1 VWCKIRLK
9 FLSLTTVL
17 LFRKGRKN
25 EQELLS
31 SKKGFECI
39 YNTYWEKVFA
49 VCYHSTGELELGREM
64 TQDIFKSIWERR
76 ETIVIEKSPEHYL
89 VRAAKLKVAEH
100 YRNQAVRK
108 KYIDSI
114 AQDHCASAHCTE
126 QDVNYCLLLEELD
139 LLVDRLPCQ
148 CKNVFN
154 MSRNKGM
161 TNKEI
166 AEELQISERA
176 VEYHISKALSFLKKN
191 LPDYNV
197 G

>member
-1 VWCKIRLK
+1 M
-9 FLSLTTVL
+9 
-17 LFRKGRKN
+17 
-25 EQELLS
+25 
-31 SKKGFECI
+31 
-39 YNTYWEKVFA
+39 YWEKVFA

-76 ETIVIEKSPEHYL
+76 ETIVIEKSLEHYL

-108 KYIDSI
+108 KYIDNI